1 MTSAIAVR
9 FMRVEAVAPLRIAMW
24 SGPRNIS
31 TAMMRAFEN
40 RPDCAV
46 SDEPFYAHYLA
57 ATGIDHPMREAVMA
71 AQPTDWRQVVVQV
84 TGPAPGGAPL
94 WYQKHMTHHM
104 IPAVGRDWFPEVA
117 HAFLIRDPRA
127 MAASYAAKREGAT
140 AADLGAQLQGE
151 LYDEVVARTG
161 REPPVIDAADV
172 LADPE
177 RMLALLCAAL
187 GIAFDPAMLS
197 WPAGRRESDG
207 IWGEHWYASVW
218 ASSGFRAPAAQD
230 IALTPELE
238 AVAASCMPFY
248 ERLHG
253 RRLGR

>member
-1 MTSAIAVR
+1 MSGPVT
-9 FMRVEAVAPLRIAMW
+9 LRIAMW

-57 ATGIDHPMREAVMA
+57 ATGIDHPMRKAVIA
-71 AQPTDWRQVVVQV
+71 SQPTDWRQVVAEI
-84 TGPAPGGAPL
+84 TGPAPGGAPV

-104 IPAVGRDWFPEVA
+104 IPAVGRGWFDKVT

-140 AADLGAQLQGE
+140 AADLGAELQAE

-172 LADPE
+172 LKDPR
-177 RMLALLCAAL
+177 RMLTLLCNAL
-187 GIAFDPAMLS
+187 GLGFDEAMLT

-207 IWGEHWYASVW
+207 VWGDHWYASVR
-218 ASSGFRAPAAQD
+218 ASTGFRAPPD
-230 IALTPELE
+230 REISLTAELQ
-238 AVAASCMPFY
+238 AVADACLPFY
-248 ERLHG
+248 ERLHA
-253 RRLGR
+253 RRLGA

>member
-1 MTSAIAVR
+1 MT
-9 FMRVEAVAPLRIAMW
+9 LRIAMW

-31 TAMMRAFEN
+31 TAMMRVFEN

-71 AQPTDWRQVVVQV
+71 TQPTDWRQVVAAI

-104 IPAVGRDWFPEVA
+104 IPAVGRGWFDRA
-117 HAFLIRDPRA
+117 LHAFLIRDPRA
-127 MAASYAAKREGAT
+127 IAASYAAKREGT
-140 AADLGAQLQGE
+140 NAADLGAQLQAE
-151 LYDEVVARTG
+151 LYDAVVAATG
-161 REPPVIDAADV
+161 REPPVIDADDV

-177 RMLALLCAAL
+177 RLLGLLCTAL
-187 GIAFDPAMLS
+187 AVPFHPAMLS
-197 WPAGRRESDG
+197 WPAGPRDSDG
-207 IWGEHWYASVW
+207 VWGEHWYASVR
-218 ASSGFRAPAAQD
+218 ASTGFRAPPEQE
-230 IALTPELE
+230 IVLSPELE
-238 AVAASCMPFY
+238 AVAAACMPFY
-248 ERLHG
+248 ERLHE